1 MSQELTPR
9 LHPASGTVTIPDT
22 VIPHG
27 GIVHGGEINLS
38 PQLTLITVSTSF
50 SLNFDG
56 RCTVTWE
63 LCMLTVT
70 VLLQLKRSV
79 QSLTRIRLAF

>member
-1 MSQELTPR
+1 MMSQELTPR

-38 PQLTLITVSTSF
+38 LQLTLITVYTSF

-56 RCTVTWE
+56 TLYSNLGVVHAHSHCSSAT
-63 LCMLTVT
+63 
-70 VLLQLKRSV
+70 
-79 QSLTRIRLAF
+79 